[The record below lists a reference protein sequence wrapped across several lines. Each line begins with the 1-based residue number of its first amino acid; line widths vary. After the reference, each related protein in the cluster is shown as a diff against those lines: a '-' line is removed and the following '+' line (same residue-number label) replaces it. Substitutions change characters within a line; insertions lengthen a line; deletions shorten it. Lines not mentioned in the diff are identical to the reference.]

1 MNRAEKAT
9 LQLQAVAVLRM
20 LKETRTYDEL
30 ADLTGLP
37 AGDLNR
43 YVNGHVLPG
52 ADRAAAIVEGV
63 GRDAFE
69 TELAARVEF
78 DDDGYVDNAAVV
90 FDQTFLDLVA
100 PVAAATLEIE
110 RPDVVL
116 TAATDGI
123 TLGAAM
129 ASHFDARVA
138 YAKKSKETAVEEFL
152 ESRQRLS
159 PGIELTY
166 YLPDRALSP
175 SDTVLVVDDLVRSG
189 ETQALLLDIVH
200 QADATVAGVFAL
212 IAVGEEG
219 LDRVRRLADA
229 PVGAL
234 STFDGDPSRNSMK
247 TVMWMIR
254 AMLTRALWGS
264 LNPFQ
269 TDSMCKNT
277 DHPSELSSWR
287 G

>member
-234 STFDGDPSRNSMK
+234 STFD
-247 TVMWMIR
+247 
-254 AMLTRALWGS
+254 A
-264 LNPFQ
+264 
-269 TDSMCKNT
+269 
-277 DHPSELSSWR
+277 E
-287 G
+287 